1 MRITSPKFV
10 LRVGFTDRDHG
21 EGFVL
26 SEYRATSGAGKSK
39 HIKTNGVHPAGNGR
53 MKGHLFCMCQNVDH
67 VYKQV
72 VNWEQM
78 YNNNWFIAIKFLL

>member
-1 MRITSPKFV
+1 MIFHSAKLIYIGSPIQKCVCRDFS
-10 LRVGFTDRDHG
+10 TDRDHG

-39 HIKTNGVHPAGNGR
+39 HIKSNRVDPAGDRR
-53 MKGHLFCMCQNVDH
+53 MERQLLCMCQNVRH

-72 VNWEQM
+72 VN
-78 YNNNWFIAIKFLL
+78 